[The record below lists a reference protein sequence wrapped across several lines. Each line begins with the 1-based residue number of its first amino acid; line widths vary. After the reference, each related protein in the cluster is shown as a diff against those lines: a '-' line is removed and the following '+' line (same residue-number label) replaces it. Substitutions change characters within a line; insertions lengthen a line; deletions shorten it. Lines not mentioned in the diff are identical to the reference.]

1 MQCSIYQFL
10 IGGVL
15 LTLVFAWKA
24 TDVGE
29 FLKRFVP
36 DKTHDVVEKL
46 LRLIIGIVAVI
57 LLIDPLIPGAA
68 VVEVHAPLGYVKS
81 LSNLTVRLTPTCS
94 SGGRSGPA
102 VTGKFD
108 NRGVALVPV
117 EFRILQ
123 VEIFAQLLDSSESE
137 TVSLHEH
144 VPVSVFNRLRITKL
158 IIRFRKEVNDVAV
171 FSDPDGGRARHDGG
185 VQRVEFAGAH
195 D

>member
-24 TDVGE
+24 IDVGE
-29 FLKRFVP
+29 LLKRFLP
-36 DKTHDVVEKL
+36 EKAHPVVERL
-46 LRLIIGIVAVI
+46 LRLIIGIIAVI

-68 VVEVHAPLGYVKS
+68 VVEVHAPPGYVKS
-81 LSNLTVRLTPTCS
+81 LSNLTVRLTPMCS

-102 VTGKFD
+102 VTGPFD

-123 VEIFAQLLDSSESE
+123 VEILAQLLDSSESG
-137 TVSLHEH
+137 TVSQQEN
-144 VPVSVFNRLRITKL
+144 VPLSVFNRLRITKL
-158 IIRFRKEVNDVAV
+158 IIRF
-171 FSDPDGGRARHDGG
+171 
-185 VQRVEFAGAH
+185 
-195 D
+195 